1 MNLVFVRY
9 FDEMY
14 VVSPLVV
21 LCEHRLHDTSPLF
34 GPRRRHWEVISR
46 LWVARVTKALTL
58 VYVLLRKGLIWIHMF
73 HAMVRFTLILLL

>member
-21 LCEHRLHDTSPLF
+21 LCERRLHDTSPSF
-34 GPRRRHWEVISR
+34 GPRGRHWEVIS
-46 LWVARVTKALTL
+46 KFL
-58 VYVLLRKGLIWIHMF
+58 VKS
-73 HAMVRFTLILLL
+73 FTAIILFDTSASS

>member
-1 MNLVFVRY
+1 MSSHVNLVFVRY

-34 GPRRRHWEVISR
+34 GPRGRHREVISR
-46 LWVARVTKALTL
+46 
-58 VYVLLRKGLIWIHMF
+58 
-73 HAMVRFTLILLL
+73 

>member
-21 LCEHRLHDTSPLF
+21 LCERRLHDTSPLF
-34 GPRRRHWEVISR
+34 GPRE
-46 LWVARVTKALTL
+46 
-58 VYVLLRKGLIWIHMF
+58 
-73 HAMVRFTLILLL
+73 AMGSNKLMMGCLSDRSLNSSLCFAS

>member
-21 LCEHRLHDTSPLF
+21 SCERRLHDNSPLF
-34 GPRRRHWEVISR
+34 GPRGRHWEVK
-46 LWVARVTKALTL
+46 VDDG
-58 VYVLLRKGLIWIHMF
+58 LLE
-73 HAMVRFTLILLL
+73 